1 MAPRANDLRL
11 LYAGAFLRAL
21 STGMMGVMLGP
32 ALARLEFSAAAAGA
46 IVASGLAGAAIAA
59 LVVTLR
65 ADRIGR
71 RLALVALGVFGAL
84 GTWLGCSSDAPTALG
99 IAAFIGM
106 WNGMGRERG
115 AGTILEQSILPAT
128 ASERGRTKAFAWYN
142 VLQDVGH
149 AFGALIAGLP
159 ALLRTEMGLGEVG
172 AVRGS
177 LALYGALVLAAG
189 LSALRLSTGVEA
201 PRRRGAPSARTRA
214 IVRRLSGLFAVDS
227 LAGGFLTTAL
237 LSYFFFERFGIAET
251 EIGLLFFAA
260 RVLNALSHLA
270 AAELARRAG
279 LVNTMVFTHV
289 PSSLLLVTVAFAPSF
304 PVAALLF
311 LVREGLVEMDVP
323 TRQSYVMAVVA
334 PEERTYA
341 AGVTNL
347 VRLAGWAVGPLCAGV
362 FMQRTSIAAPLFIG
376 AGMKIAYDVLLYRSF
391 KSVKPPEERGD
402 G

>member
-1 MAPRANDLRL
+1 MGSDAGDLRL

-21 STGMMGVMLGP
+21 STGMMGVLLGP
-32 ALARLEFSAAAAGA
+32 ALARLELSEATIGA
-46 IVASGLAGAAIAA
+46 IVACGLTGGATAA

-71 RLALVALGVFGAL
+71 RGALVALGVLGAL
-84 GTWLGCSSDAPTALG
+84 GTWLGCTSDAPAVLG

-115 AGTILEQSILPAT
+115 AGAILEQSILPAT
-128 ASERGRTKAFAWYN
+128 ASERSRTKAFAWYN
-142 VLQDVGH
+142 VLQDAGH
-149 AFGALIAGLP
+149 ALGALFAGLP
-159 ALLRTEMGLGEVG
+159 AFLRADAGLGEVD

-177 LALYGALVLAAG
+177 LALYGALALAAG
-189 LSALRLSTGVEA
+189 LCALRLSARVEA
-201 PRRRGAPSARTRA
+201 PQEKGAPSLRSRA
-214 IVRRLSGLFAVDS
+214 IVRRLAGLFAVDS

-237 LSYFFFERFGIAET
+237 LSYFFFERFGILEAEL
-251 EIGLLFFAA
+251 GLLFFAA

-270 AAELARRAG
+270 AAELARRIG

-289 PSSLLLVTVAFAPSF
+289 PSSVLLVTVAFAPSF

-323 TRQSYVMAVVA
+323 TRQSYVMAVVG

-341 AGVTNL
+341 AGITNL
-347 VRLAGWAVGPLCAGV
+347 VRLAGWAAGPFLAGV
-362 FMQRTSIAAPLFIG
+362 FMHETSLAAPLFVG

-391 KSVKPPEERGD
+391 KSVKPPEEG
-402 G
+402 